1 MLAAAHNKSMRVV
14 SVLAVLLVGCDP
26 AFRIQGDVAD
36 PAGHPIAGARAVFT
50 CGGADQDTIETDAS
64 GHFDETRIGVFGN
77 DCAVEIRLAGHG
89 TGSFPVMEN
98 CTDVVRRWFHDDMC
112 AEVTVHATLR

>member
-1 MLAAAHNKSMRVV
+1 MHAAAHNKSMRVV

-26 AFRIQGDVAD
+26 AFTIQGDVTD
-36 PAGHPIAGARAVFT
+36 PAGRPIAGARAVFT
-50 CGGADQDTIETDAS
+50 CWSTDPNTVETDAS
-64 GHFDETRIGVFGN
+64 GHFKYERIGVFGQ

-89 TGSFPVMEN
+89 EASFPVMEN

-112 AEVTVHATLR
+112 AEVTVHAAIR